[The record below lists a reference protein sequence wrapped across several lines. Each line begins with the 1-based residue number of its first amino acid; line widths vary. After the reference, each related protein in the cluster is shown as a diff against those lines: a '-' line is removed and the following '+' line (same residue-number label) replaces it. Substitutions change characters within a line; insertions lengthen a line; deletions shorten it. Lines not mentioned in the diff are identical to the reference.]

1 MGFFDKIFG
10 AQRQKKRNFEHIK
23 RDVDPYSE
31 WDQLEKLGEGAFGDV
46 FKVRNKVRR
55 DYAAAKVIELKNE
68 EEMEDHYNEIA
79 ILAKINHPSIVKLVD
94 GLFYEKKLWILIEYC
109 EGGALDDVM
118 DKLDHGLN
126 EEQNQLVSRQTLEAL
141 NYCHSIGVI
150 HRDLKAGNILL
161 MKDGSVKLTDFGVS
175 ALNDNVEQ
183 MRETYIGSPYWMAPE
198 VIMCETRNTDPYT
211 YSADIWSMGI
221 TIIELSEMDP
231 PYHECGPQRVMMK
244 IARSNP
250 PTLQDARSFSANM
263 SSFLALCLKKA
274 PTDRAKCVDLLQHSW
289 LQDLGNNKPLRQL
302 LAEARAEVLTE
313 VIKQEANSPASVS
326 KSTRKNS
333 VGSMSSLSSEEENP
347 EVQPSKYEKAINQKF
362 NSVSEANNSETPSTV
377 PFTPSSSGVSE
388 IGENG
393 VLSHGVLSSND
404 SQTSSKENLEPI
416 STESVENSAEEIQV
430 IDKNTVR
437 IKGGTLFG
445 KNASKLAKQ
454 LSHSDTNVPSN
465 KSALPKKAS
474 SVDEEVLGKMSDVI
488 APHPSPIKK
497 KTNPPSNSEQSE
509 SSPPTSVNS
518 SSKTQDLQRANS
530 RSNEAKGTWFGT
542 SKSMNTA
549 APQSAEGIGNMF
561 KEEIKKEDEAL
572 EMLDNVLLSEEKDQS
587 LVDVYSAGKPTKPV
601 QRGAARESYKN
612 ATAEAEAEKPVI
624 LTSTENS
631 VKEEEKEMLYE
642 KKVPTKSEMKKK
654 SELTHEEKLKRQK
667 KTLKKTRKFIVD
679 GEEVTITSM
688 VTVSDHDVEQE
699 SKKRIFR
706 RQELQDLRKLQIEEQ
721 RKMSNL
727 NMRLAAQTE
736 QLETK
741 HDRESTELS
750 KIYQTKID
758 ALEKLQKH
766 KIEKMES
773 SQAKEQK
780 EMISSLKREQN
791 KELSAFQQNQSHAH
805 SELKRQVT
813 AQFSDRKAR
822 TETLRAR
829 KQELNSHQKYK
840 EGAFKAKQEDKLK
853 ESISKYSENQKKTV
867 AETERQFL
875 DQKQVALL
883 AREKSIWDLEEK
895 HFQEKHQ
902 VAKSQLKDQFL
913 LQKMLLMARHD
924 KEMEQMI
931 EHNDRLIKSLQ
942 ERQRLEKLKL
952 PKWQRN
958 DAKTREN
965 MFKQSIRIQNPAILD
980 KAINEKLK
988 DFKYSEDK
996 RQRNEK
1002 TRQEDKHERQ
1012 LKELHTKCENYI
1024 SEMKQIQSEKKRL
1037 LVETEAQ
1044 KLKALDENFKKKFE
1058 YWRSQLIPRKQE
1070 LEEQFARQKS
1080 EWEQFFSQQDIP
1092 NTPSSSKRLSNFYR

>member
-10 AQRQKKRNFEHIK
+10 AQRLKKRNFEHIK
-23 RDVDPYSE
+23 EWPLAKEAVRDIDPYSE
-31 WDQLEKLGEGAFGDV
+31 WDQLEKLGEGSFGDV

-55 DYAAAKVIELKNE
+55 DYAAAKVIELKYE
-68 EEMEDHYNEIA
+68 EEMEEHYNEIA

-109 EGGALDDVM
+109 EGGALDDIM
-118 DKLDHGLN
+118 EKLDHGLN
-126 EEQNQLVSRQTLEAL
+126 EEQIQLVSRQTLEAL

-175 ALNDNVEQ
+175 ALNDNIEQ
-183 MRETYIGSPYWMAPE
+183 MRESFIGTPYWMAPE

-221 TIIELSEMDP
+221 TIIELIEMDP
-231 PYHECGPQRVMMK
+231 PHHDLSPQRVLMK

-250 PTLQDARSFSANM
+250 PTLQDAKSFSANM

-333 VGSMSSLSSEEENP
+333 VGSMSSLSSEEENS
-347 EVQPSKYEKAINQKF
+347 EVQPSKYEKAIHQKF
-362 NSVSEANNSETPSTV
+362 NSVSEANSSESPPTV

-393 VLSHGVLSSND
+393 VHSNGVFSSND
-404 SQTSSKENLEPI
+404 SQTSSKENVEPI
-416 STESVENSAEEIQV
+416 LTESLDSTEEIQV

-437 IKGGTLFG
+437 VKGGTLFG

-454 LSHSDTNVPSN
+454 LSQSDTNVHSN
-465 KSALPKKAS
+465 KSVLPKKAN

-488 APHPSPIKK
+488 APHPSPVKK
-497 KTNPPSNSEQSE
+497 NTNPPLNSEKSK
-509 SSPPTSVNS
+509 TS
-518 SSKTQDLQRANS
+518 SSDS
-530 RSNEAKGTWFGT
+530 KGTWFGT
-542 SKSMNTA
+542 SKSMKA
-549 APQSAEGIGNMF
+549 APPQSAEGIGEMF

-572 EMLDNVLLSEEKDQS
+572 EMLDNVLLSEEKDHS
-587 LVDVYSAGKPTKPV
+587 VVNVYSAGKPTKPV

-612 ATAEAEAEKPVI
+612 ATTETEAKTNKPVI

-631 VKEEEKEMLYE
+631 VKEDETEILYE

-654 SELTHEEKLKRQK
+654 TELTHEEKLKRQK

-721 RKMSNL
+721 RKMANL

-741 HDRESTELS
+741 HDRESTELA

-758 ALEKLQKH
+758 SLEKLQKH

-780 EMISSLKREQN
+780 EMISTLKREQN
-791 KELSAFQQNQSHAH
+791 KELIAFQQNQSHAH

-853 ESISKYSENQKKTV
+853 ESVSKFSDNQKKTV
-867 AETERQFL
+867 AETERRFL
-875 DQKQVALL
+875 DQKQESLL
-883 AREKSIWDLEEK
+883 AREKAIWDLEEK

-958 DAKTREN
+958 DARTREN

-980 KAINEKLK
+980 KEINEKLK

-1070 LEEQFARQKS
+1070 LEEQFARQKA

>member
-10 AQRQKKRNFEHIK
+10 AQRQKKRNFEHVK

-31 WDQLEKLGEGAFGDV
+31 WDQLEKLGNGAFGDV

-55 DYAAAKVIELKNE
+55 DYAAAKVIELTQE
-68 EEMEDHYNEIA
+68 EEIEEHYNEIA
-79 ILAKINHPSIVKLVD
+79 ILAKINHPNIVKLVD

-118 DKLDHGLN
+118 EKLDHGLN
-126 EEQNQLVSRQTLEAL
+126 EEQIQLVSRQTLEAL

-183 MRETYIGSPYWMAPE
+183 MRESFIGTPYWMAPE

-221 TIIELSEMDP
+221 TIIELVEVDP
-231 PYHECGPQRVMMK
+231 PHHDLAPQRVLMK

-250 PTLQDARSFSANM
+250 PTIQDAKSFSANM
-263 SSFLALCLKKA
+263 NSFLALCLKKV

-313 VIKQEANSPASVS
+313 VIKQDANSPPSVS

-333 VGSMSSLSSEEENP
+333 VGSMSSLSSEEETP
-347 EVQPSKYEKAINQKF
+347 EVQPSKYEKAIHQKF
-362 NSVSEANNSETPSTV
+362 NSVSEANSSVTPPTV

-393 VLSHGVLSSND
+393 VHPNGVFSSND
-404 SQTSSKENLEPI
+404 SQTSSKENVEPVT
-416 STESVENSAEEIQV
+416 TESIEEIHI
-430 IDKNTVR
+430 IDENTVR
-437 IKGGTLFG
+437 VKGGTLFG

-454 LSHSDTNVPSN
+454 LSQSDTNVTLN
-465 KSALPKKAS
+465 KSALPKKAN
-474 SVDEEVLGKMSDVI
+474 SVDEDVLGKMSDVI
-488 APHPSPIKK
+488 APHPSPVKK
-497 KTNPPSNSEQSE
+497 NINTPLNGEQTETIPSKTMPASSSE
-509 SSPPTSVNS
+509 S
-518 SSKTQDLQRANS
+518 
-530 RSNEAKGTWFGT
+530 KGTWFGT
-542 SKSMNTA
+542 SKSIKA
-549 APQSAEGIGNMF
+549 APPQSAEGIGEMF

-572 EMLDNVLLSEEKDQS
+572 EMLDNVLLSEENGQS
-587 LVDVYSAGKPTKPV
+587 VVDVYSAGKPTKPV

-612 ATAEAEAEKPVI
+612 ATAVAEPNTNKPVI
-624 LTSTENS
+624 VSNTENS
-631 VKEEEKEMLYE
+631 VKEEEKEILYE
-642 KKVPTKSEMKKK
+642 KKVPTKTEMKKRTG
-654 SELTHEEKLKRQK
+654 LTHEEKLKRQK

-721 RKMSNL
+721 RKMANL

-741 HDRESTELS
+741 HDRETSELA

-758 ALEKLQKH
+758 SLEKLQKH

-780 EMISSLKREQN
+780 EMISTLKREQN
-791 KELSAFQQNQSHAH
+791 KELAAFQQNQSHAH

-840 EGAFKAKQEDKLK
+840 ESAFKAKQDDKLK
-853 ESISKYSENQKKTV
+853 ESISKFSDNQKKTV
-867 AETERQFL
+867 AETERKFL
-875 DQKQVALL
+875 DQKQESLL
-883 AREKSIWDLEEK
+883 AREKAIWDLEEK

-980 KAINEKLK
+980 KEINEKLK

-1058 YWRSQLIPRKQE
+1058 YWRNQLIPRKQE
-1070 LEEQFARQKS
+1070 LEEQFARQRA

>member
-10 AQRQKKRNFEHIK
+10 TQRQKKRTFEHIK
-23 RDVDPYSE
+23 RGLDPYSE
-31 WDQLEKLGEGAFGDV
+31 WDQLEKLGDGAFGDV

-55 DYAAAKVIELKNE
+55 DYAAAKVIELGNE
-68 EEMEDHYNEIA
+68 EEMEEHYNEIA

-94 GLFYEKKLWILIEYC
+94 GIFYEKKLWILIEYC
-109 EGGALDDVM
+109 EGGALDDIM
-118 DKLDHGLN
+118 EKLDHGLN
-126 EEQNQLVSRQTLEAL
+126 EEQIQLVSRQTLEAL

-183 MRETYIGSPYWMAPE
+183 MRETFIGTPYWMAPE

-211 YSADIWSMGI
+211 YSADVWSFGI
-221 TIIELSEMDP
+221 TIIELVEIEP
-231 PYHECGPQRVMMK
+231 PNNDLNPQRVLMK

-250 PTLQDARSFSANM
+250 PTLQDAKSFSAAMN
-263 SSFLALCLKKA
+263 SFLALCLKKA
-274 PTDRAKCVDLLQHSW
+274 PLERAKCVDLLQHSW

-313 VIKQEANSPASVS
+313 VIKQDANSPASVS

-333 VGSMSSLSSEEENP
+333 VGSMSSLSSEEESP
-347 EVQPSKYEKAINQKF
+347 EVQPSKYEKAIHQKF
-362 NSVSEANNSETPSTV
+362 NSVSDTNSEMSPSTV
-377 PFTPSSSGVSE
+377 PPTPSSSGVSE
-388 IGENG
+388 I
-393 VLSHGVLSSND
+393 
-404 SQTSSKENLEPI
+404 
-416 STESVENSAEEIQV
+416 
-430 IDKNTVR
+430 
-437 IKGGTLFG
+437 
-445 KNASKLAKQ
+445 
-454 LSHSDTNVPSN
+454 
-465 KSALPKKAS
+465 
-474 SVDEEVLGKMSDVI
+474 DVI
-488 APHPSPIKK
+488 APHPSPVKK
-497 KTNPPSNSEQSE
+497 RPTPPPDHANDSSGARKSVSNSA
-509 SSPPTSVNS
+509 PTSRS
-518 SSKTQDLQRANS
+518 SSFKMKTADIQPIS
-530 RSNEAKGTWFGT
+530 PSGAKGTWFGT
-542 SKSMNTA
+542 SKSLARAN
-549 APQSAEGIGNMF
+549 PQSAEGIGEMF

-572 EMLDNVLLSEEKDQS
+572 EMLDNVLMSEQEKDQRAES
-587 LVDVYSAGKPTKPV
+587 KDAYSAGKPTKPV
-601 QRGAARESYKN
+601 QRGAARESYRN
-612 ATAEAEAEKPVI
+612 ATAEEKPVI
-624 LTSTENS
+624 HTSTERS
-631 VKEEEKEMLYE
+631 VKEEGQETLQYE
-642 KKVPTKSEMKKK
+642 KKVPTKTEMKKK
-654 SELTHEEKLKRQK
+654 TELTHEEKLKRQK

-721 RKMSNL
+721 RKMANL

-741 HDRESTELS
+741 HDRETADLA

-758 ALEKLQKH
+758 SLEKTQKS

-780 EMISSLKREQN
+780 EM
-791 KELSAFQQNQSHAH
+791 QNQSHAH

-840 EGAFKAKQEDKLK
+840 ESAFKAKQEDKLK
-853 ESISKYSENQKKTV
+853 EAITKYSENQKKTV

-875 DQKQVALL
+875 DQKQEALL
-883 AREKSIWDLEEK
+883 AREKAMWDLEEK

-931 EHNDRLIKSLQ
+931 EHNDRLIKALQ

-980 KAINEKLK
+980 KEINEKLK
-988 DFKYSEDK
+988 DFKHSEDK

-1002 TRQEDKHERQ
+1002 TRQEDKHDRQ
-1012 LKELHTKCENYI
+1012 LRELHTKCENYI

-1058 YWRSQLIPRKQE
+1058 YWRSQLVPRKQE
-1070 LEEQFARQKS
+1070 LDEQFARQKA